1 MKRQGNRKIGT
12 AILGVA
18 LIVAGVVLLGVQMSP
33 AFASRL
39 EPAPY
44 QRKHIRACNDK
55 VRPFDSYQDYMPH
68 LVRLGYP
75 IGDQLAQLKMDFD
88 REVRSAISE
97 ARTGIRES
105 HRALRE
111 ALHEVRQGLRASLRS
126 LSREQGEDT
135 RRQAASPRRDESEL
149 TESSREA
156 I

>member
-39 EPAPY
+39 EAAPY

-55 VRPFDSYQDYMPH
+55 VRPFDSYQNYMPH

-75 IGDQLAQLKMDFD
+75 IGDQLAQLKMNFD
-88 REVRSAISE
+88 REVRSALSE
-97 ARTGIRES
+97 ARQGIRES
-105 HRALRE
+105 RRALHK
-111 ALHEVRQGLRASLRS
+111 AVHEVRQGLRASLRS
-126 LSREQGEDT
+126 LSREKREDT
-135 RRQAASPRRDESEL
+135 RQADSPRRDDRERM
-149 TESSREA
+149 ESSREA